1 MQSSAQARTAHA
13 SAQDQAQ
20 VMCVERA
27 LREHDALQYVQPA
40 CADSAETRC
49 PHALTLRALAL

>member
-1 MQSSAQARTAHA
+1 MQASAQARTAHA

-20 VMCVERA
+20 VMCVE
-27 LREHDALQYVQPA
+27 HDALQYVRPA